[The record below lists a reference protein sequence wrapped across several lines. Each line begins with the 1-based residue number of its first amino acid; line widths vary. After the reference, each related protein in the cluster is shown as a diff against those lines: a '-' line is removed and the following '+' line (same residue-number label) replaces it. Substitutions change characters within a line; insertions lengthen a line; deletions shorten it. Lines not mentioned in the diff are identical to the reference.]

1 MNSVLKERAAETA
14 AAAALIALLS
24 AAVALGAMVLDR
36 VEADRVYA
44 RFSTMARGVLV
55 PAGTELVGTPLSLH
69 REMPVRSAFRLSTR
83 EGRVAGTGIAVI
95 VEGSYWSAELL
106 VLTDERGRIRTSALR
121 DGTSGVHGE
130 ELAVY
135 LRRLELNSSGGLG
148 PSADLRG
155 LEYAVKTA
163 MEAAVRIA
171 RDGKEA
177 AR

>member
-1 MNSVLKERAAETA
+1 MNSVLKERFAETA

-36 VEADRVYA
+36 FEADRVFA
-44 RFSTMARGVLV
+44 RFSAMAQGVLV
-55 PAGTELVGTPLSLH
+55 PAGTELVGTPISAH
-69 REMPVRSAFRLSTR
+69 GAIPVRRVFRLSSR
-83 EGRVAGTGIAVI
+83 EGRIAGTGIAVI
-95 VEGSYWSAELL
+95 IEGSGWSAEML
-106 VLTDERGRIRTSALR
+106 VLTDEPGRIRTSALR
-121 DGTSGVHGE
+121 DGTSGVRAE

-135 LRRLELNSSGGLG
+135 LRSLEMNSSGGLG

-155 LEYAVKTA
+155 LEFTVRTA
-163 MEAAVRIA
+163 MEAAARIA